1 MEDRGYHGM
10 YDDQREGDDD
20 GNYRGRHRSRGRYR
34 DEGYEYSRRDGYD
47 RRHDDGS
54 RGRHG
59 RSRSHSRPRDA
70 GRPTDT
76 IKLEGVPFG
85 LSSAALRE
93 GLLESSVA
101 ANFPPVDVRV
111 VSSKGYCRAFVQFQA
126 VDDAAVFVKEHFPS
140 LLVTLP
146 HPTDEA
152 PDGKVELYLH
162 FARSQGD
169 LEQLGGPPPAI
180 VGDWVCPQCTFRN
193 FASRRQCR
201 DCGFSPSGT
210 RGPYGRTGEAD
221 VGRDVDKNLQFLVV
235 FPLPPS
241 FNEEKLAAEMKRL
254 ELVKVEKPKGEP
266 PKLKSTA
273 PSVDGAGY
281 GARQGSLHRVFLM
294 REVESDMNLRYGFA
308 EFWTLSDTAAA
319 LKKFQMTRAF
329 EIAGVAVNI
338 AMIHMGVFV
347 PEEREVTPEIAFES
361 FQPLFNPETRIRYRD
376 RELYPSSRVVAETPP
391 DDGTTKVAA
400 DDKSEAW
407 KIEASKS
414 KKRKAESGL
423 ADSVPKKSIAMG
435 PQMAFW
441 QQRHQEIQGIQ
452 PDDNK
457 AAQEAADGSN
467 RAAPI
472 KFSLKLGTNNKD
484 QSAAAEGQ
492 TISEAPA
499 AEQQEVSY
507 VDRTRLMCLICM
519 MRYKSVEEVNIH
531 EKSGNHKRA
540 MEDEA
545 KVKAALPRIAARDK
559 RAQQKGEVTQ
569 YRDRAKERREAFD
582 QPSKPSTKMGNKPK
596 EAAQPAKEEVKKPI
610 ESKGA
615 GMLAKMG
622 WSKGEGLGA
631 TGEGL
636 TEALTASA
644 YKEGV
649 GLGAEGGK
657 LGDAQ
662 EVAEGRTK
670 DSYASYVSAAQD
682 RARERYKQMQ

>member
-1 MEDRGYHGM
+1 M
-10 YDDQREGDDD
+10 YDDKREGDDD
-20 GNYRGRHRSRGRYR
+20 GDHRGRHHSRGRYHD
-34 DEGYEYSRRDGYD
+34 DEYDYSRRDEYD
-47 RRHDDGS
+47 HRRDDGS
-54 RGRHG
+54 RGRYG

-85 LSSAALRE
+85 ISSAALRE
-93 GLLESSVA
+93 ALLESSPVA
-101 ANFPPVDVRV
+101 AKFPPVDVRV
-111 VSSKGYCRAFVQFQA
+111 VSSKGYCRAFVQFETM
-126 VDDAAVFVKEHFPS
+126 DDAVVFVKEHFPS

-152 PDGKVELYLH
+152 PDGEAELSLH
-162 FARSQGD
+162 FARSQSD
-169 LEQLGGPPPAI
+169 LEQQPGSLPLVVP
-180 VGDWVCPQCTFRN
+180 GDWLCPQCTFLN

-201 DCGFSPSGT
+201 DCGLSIPAACGFE
-210 RGPYGRTGEAD
+210 GRTGAAD
-221 VGRDVDKNLQFLVV
+221 VARSVDKKMQFLVV
-235 FPLPPS
+235 YPLPPH
-241 FNEEKLAAEMKRL
+241 FDEDKLASEMKRL

-294 REVESDMNLRYGFA
+294 REVATHTNLRYGFA
-308 EFWTLSDTAAA
+308 EFWTLADTAAA
-319 LKKFQMTRAF
+319 LKKFQMTRSF
-329 EIAGVAVNI
+329 EIAGNVVNI

-347 PEEREVTPEIAFES
+347 PEDREVTPDIAFES

-376 RELYPSSRVVAETPP
+376 FELYPSPKVVAQTSP
-391 DDGTTKVAA
+391 DDGMTKPGA
-400 DDKSEAW
+400 EA
-407 KIEASKS
+407 KIEASKPEAMKS
-414 KKRKAESGL
+414 KKRKAESGA
-423 ADSVPKKSIAMG
+423 ADTVPKKSIAMG

-441 QQRHQEIQGIQ
+441 QQRHREIQGIQ

-457 AAQEAADGSN
+457 LPQEAADGSK

-472 KFSLKLGTNNKD
+472 KFSLKTGVINTNE
-484 QSAAAEGQ
+484 SAATEGQ
-492 TISEAPA
+492 IAPDAQA
-499 AEQQEVSY
+499 AQRQEVSY
-507 VDRTRLMCLICM
+507 VDRARLMCLICM

-531 EKSGNHKRA
+531 EKSGNHRRA
-540 MEDEA
+540 TEDEA
-545 KVKAALPRIAARDK
+545 KVKAALPRIAARDR
-559 RAQQKGEVTQ
+559 RAQQKGEVAQ
-569 YRDRAKERREAFD
+569 YRDRAKERRETFD
-582 QPSKPSTKMGNKPK
+582 QPSKPLTKTSNKPK
-596 EAAQPAKEEVKKPI
+596 DAAQPTKEEAKKPI

-636 TEALTASA
+636 TEALTANA

-670 DSYASYVSAAQD
+670 DSYSSYVSAAQD